1 MRTQAT
7 LNFTTPRNPAA
18 PQGILFFE
26 PARDAAPVGDLP
38 RYHAHG
44 RAALANAL
52 DEGLMADEVE
62 QILDG
67 RKIVDAFPVWRGESP
82 ADYAARA
89 VAEMFVA
96 YLQ

>member
-1 MRTQAT
+1 MRTHGT
-7 LNFTTPRNPAA
+7 LNFTTFRNNTAPRE
-18 PQGILFFE
+18 LFIFGSGDQ
-26 PARDAAPVGDLP
+26 PARPGDLP
-38 RYHAHG
+38 PYHAHG

-52 DEGLMADEVE
+52 DEGLMADEVA

-67 RKIVDAFPVWRGESP
+67 REIVDAFPVRRGETPS
-82 ADYAARA
+82 AYAARA

>member
-1 MRTQAT
+1 MRMHGNPHSTAA
-7 LNFTTPRNPAA
+7 NNRPAPRRLFVFEAA
-18 PQGILFFE
+18 DGA
-26 PARDAAPVGDLP
+26 ARPGDWP
-38 RYHAHG
+38 HDHAHE

-52 DEGLMADEVE
+52 DEGLMVDEVA
-62 QILDG
+62 QILNG
-67 RKIVDAFPVWRGESP
+67 REIVDAFPVRRGESP

>member
-1 MRTQAT
+1 MRTHGT
-7 LNFTTPRNPAA
+7 LNSTTFRNNTPPR
-18 PQGILFFE
+18 GLFVFE
-26 PARDAAPVGDLP
+26 SADRSTRPGDLP
-38 RYHAHG
+38 PYHAHG

-52 DEGLMADEVE
+52 DEGLMADEVD

-67 RKIVDAFPVWRGESP
+67 REIVDAFPVWRGETPS
-82 ADYAARA
+82 DYAARA

>member
-1 MRTQAT
+1 MPTHAT
-7 LNFTTPRNPAA
+7 LNSTTPRNSSA
-18 PQGILFFE
+18 PHGIIFFDSMLDVT
-26 PARDAAPVGDLP
+26 PSSDLQ
-38 RYHAHG
+38 RYYTHG

-67 RKIVDAFPVWRGESP
+67 RTIIDAFPVWRGESP

>member
-1 MRTQAT
+1 MRMHGT
-7 LNFTTPRNPAA
+7 LNSTTFRNNTAPR
-18 PQGILFFE
+18 GLFIFGSADQ
-26 PARDAAPVGDLP
+26 PARPGDLP
-38 RYHAHG
+38 PYHAHG

-52 DEGLMADEVE
+52 DEGLMADEVA

-67 RKIVDAFPVWRGESP
+67 REIVDAFPVRRGETPS
-82 ADYAARA
+82 AYAARA

>member
-1 MRTQAT
+1 MRTHGT
-7 LNFTTPRNPAA
+7 LNSTTFRNNTAPR
-18 PQGILFFE
+18 GLFVFGSADQ
-26 PARDAAPVGDLP
+26 PARPGDLP
-38 RYHAHG
+38 HYHAHG

-52 DEGLMADEVE
+52 DEGLMADEVA

-67 RKIVDAFPVWRGESP
+67 REIVDAFPVWRGETPS
-82 ADYAARA
+82 DYAARA

>member
-1 MRTQAT
+1 MRTHGT
-7 LNFTTPRNPAA
+7 LNSTTFRNNTAPR
-18 PQGILFFE
+18 GLFIFGSADQ
-26 PARDAAPVGDLP
+26 PARPGDLP
-38 RYHAHG
+38 PYHAHG

-52 DEGLMADEVE
+52 DEGLMADEVA

-67 RKIVDAFPVWRGESP
+67 REIVDAFPVWRGETPS
-82 ADYAARA
+82 DYAARA

>member
-1 MRTQAT
+1 MRTHTT
-7 LNFTTPRNPAA
+7 LKSTTPHNRAA

-26 PARDAAPVGDLP
+26 PALDAAPAGDLP

-67 RKIVDAFPVWRGESP
+67 RKIIDVFPVWRGESP

>member
-1 MRTQAT
+1 MRTHDTLTPPTSRNAQALKAFLVLT
-7 LNFTTPRNPAA
+7 STQDIA
-18 PQGILFFE
+18 PS
-26 PARDAAPVGDLP
+26 GDLP
-38 RYHAHG
+38 RHHAHG

-62 QILDG
+62 QILRG
-67 RKIVDAFPVWRGESP
+67 RMIVDAFPVRRGENP

>member
-1 MRTQAT
+1 MRMHGT
-7 LNFTTPRNPAA
+7 LNSTTFRNNTAPRE
-18 PQGILFFE
+18 LFIFGSADQ
-26 PARDAAPVGDLP
+26 PARPGDLTH
-38 RYHAHG
+38 YHAHG

-52 DEGLMADEVE
+52 DEGLMADEVA

-67 RKIVDAFPVWRGESP
+67 REIVDAFPVWRGETPS
-82 ADYAARA
+82 AYAARA